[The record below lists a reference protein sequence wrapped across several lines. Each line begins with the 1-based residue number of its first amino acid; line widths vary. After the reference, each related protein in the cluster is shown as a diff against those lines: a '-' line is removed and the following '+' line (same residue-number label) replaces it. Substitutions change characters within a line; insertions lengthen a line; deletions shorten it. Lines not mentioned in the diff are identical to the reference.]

1 MKKELMNIEIDNI
14 IAYMNKKDSIIRNP
28 EAKLSI
34 EFAWKLRKNLKRLS
48 SIYDTFVQAR
58 NEIINYYSSDEYSTD
73 IGDGKRKVKDEY
85 LNEYNKKISELCLQK
100 NEVTID
106 MAKIE
111 DVMPGSNQGLTF
123 EELNIL
129 SFMIEDEVE

>member
-1 MKKELMNIEIDNI
+1 MDC
-14 IAYMNKKDSIIRNP
+14 
-28 EAKLSI
+28 
-34 EFAWKLRKNLKRLS
+34 FATPLQN
-48 SIYDTFVQAR
+48 
-58 NEIINYYSSDEYSTD
+58 NESYYSSDEYSTD

-106 MAKIE
+106 MAKIQN
-111 DVMPGSNQGLTF
+111 VMPGSNQGLTF

>member
-28 EAKLSI
+28 ETKLSI
-34 EFAWKLRKNLKRLS
+34 KFAWKLRKNLKRLS